1 MDGSKK
7 LPFCAKHFRHSC
19 RNCLLR
25 VRVDILRQLNAFGKK
40 WFHIQ
45 LRKFSQMVLTGTSK
59 LPTPC
64 PEVFFGIVFAS
75 KKRFNTYFR
84 ILSEKIGQSTNN
96 SAQLSKLHCISRNE
110 FLTKTDCFEKL
121 RFCNNFSSLSGENVD
136 LGQRFVAR
144 WSKLQYIFPEEKYEK
159 KTIAKFLITH
169 SFIQTFSNKI
179 ELLAEIS
186 GMILRIALCDSR
198 GTSSQIFLFSGN
210 RYFYIRF
217 CTGSKKL
224 RALLKN

>member
-45 LRKFSQMVLTGTSK
+45 LRKFSQMVLTGMSK

-64 PEVFFGIVFAS
+64 PEVFFGILFAS

-84 ILSEKIGQSTNN
+84 ILSEEIGHSTKN
-96 SAQLSKLHCISRNE
+96 SAPLSKLHCISQNG
-110 FLTKTDCFEKL
+110 FLRKTNCFQKL
-121 RFCNNFSSLSGENVD
+121 SFCNSFGLWVTRMWTLDKDLWHVGQNCNINV
-136 LGQRFVAR
+136 QKKNMR
-144 WSKLQYIFPEEKYEK
+144 KNNCEIFNN
-159 KTIAKFLITH
+159 
-169 SFIQTFSNKI
+169 SFF
-179 ELLAEIS
+179 
-186 GMILRIALCDSR
+186 
-198 GTSSQIFLFSGN
+198 
-210 RYFYIRF
+210 
-217 CTGSKKL
+217 
-224 RALLKN
+224 